1 MTAFLT
7 LKQTAFNVFQH
18 RKTSFSF
25 HKNELSFIFSY
36 FWRIFVKT
44 EADALF

>member
-1 MTAFLT
+1 MTAFLI

-25 HKNELSFIFSY
+25 HKNELSFIFGT
-36 FWRIFVKT
+36 FFVKT

>member
-25 HKNELSFIFSY
+25 HKNELSFIFTI
-36 FWRIFVKT
+36 FGAFFVKT
-44 EADALF
+44 EADASF

>member
-7 LKQTAFNVFQH
+7 PKQTAFNVFQH

-25 HKNELSFIFSY
+25 HKNELSFIFGA
-36 FWRIFVKT
+36 FFVKT